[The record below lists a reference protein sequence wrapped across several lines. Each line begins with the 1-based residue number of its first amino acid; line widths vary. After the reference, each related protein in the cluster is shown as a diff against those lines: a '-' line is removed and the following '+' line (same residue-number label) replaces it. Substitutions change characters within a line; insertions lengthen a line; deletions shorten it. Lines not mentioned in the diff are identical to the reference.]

1 MSDWLELELAEE
13 LRPVAAPDELW
24 ERVRHAAIAPS
35 ASAVVVLPP
44 SPSASWARLP
54 VAAILTLAVAA
65 ATLWLVARGQ
75 GTALDLRQLAIQEL
89 RGNRKLTIES
99 ASTAEINDWMRR
111 ETGFDP
117 ALPERSRVQL
127 TGARVVEKSG
137 VRVGE
142 VCFRVGDEKAVLLVA
157 RAVQPMELA
166 HGRAGWQT
174 HGVSYALASSSTE
187 HPEVACQLC
196 HSVL

>member
-44 SPSASWARLP
+44 SRSASWARLP

-117 ALPERSRVQL
+117 ALPERSR
-127 TGARVVEKSG
+127 SS
-137 VRVGE
+137 
-142 VCFRVGDEKAVLLVA
+142 VCN
-157 RAVQPMELA
+157 
-166 HGRAGWQT
+166 GRAGR
-174 HGVSYALASSSTE
+174 
-187 HPEVACQLC
+187 
-196 HSVL
+196 

>member
-24 ERVRHAAIAPS
+24 ERVRGAAMSPS
-35 ASAVVVLPP
+35 TTAVVVLPP
-44 SPSASWARLP
+44 PRSASWARLP
-54 VAAILTLAVAA
+54 VAAILTLALAA

-89 RGNRKLTIES
+89 RGDRALAIES
-99 ASTAEINDWMRR
+99 ASAVEINDWMRR
-111 ETGFDP
+111 ETGVDP
-117 ALPERSRVQL
+117 ALPERSGVQL
-127 TGARVVEKSG
+127 TGARVVEKAG

-157 RAVQPMELA
+157 HAIQPMDVA
-166 HGRAGWQT
+166 HGHAAWQT
-174 HGVSYALASSSTE
+174 HGVSYALATSNTE
-187 HPEVACQLC
+187 HSDAACRLC
-196 HSVL
+196 HSAL